1 VSRVAVVAFPGS
13 NCDRDVVFALGTIGV
28 AAEWMWH
35 TELDL
40 TNVDGVVLPGGFS
53 YGDYLRSGALA
64 AHSPAMP
71 AIRRFAAA
79 GGPVL
84 GICNGFQILCEA
96 GLLPG
101 ALGLNVS
108 RRFVCAVQHVRVAS
122 PPLSLRLAPGD
133 VLTLPIAHREGRY
146 YAPPSVLAEMWRRGQ
161 VVLQYCN
168 ADGEVDPA
176 YNPNG
181 SLDNIAGIAN
191 AAGNVVGLMPHPERA
206 MAEWFGSADGR
217 RFLLHWAGSG
227 RPAA

>member
-1 VSRVAVVAFPGS
+1 MRWAVVVFPGS
-13 NCDRDVVFALGTIGV
+13 NCDRDAEQAIRLITGDPVDLVWHDAEDLGAYDAI
-28 AAEWMWH
+28 
-35 TELDL
+35 
-40 TNVDGVVLPGGFS
+40 VLPGGFS
-53 YGDYLRSGALA
+53 YGDYLRAGAIA
-64 AHSPAMP
+64 RFSPVVRAV
-71 AIRRFAAA
+71 AREAER
-79 GGPVL
+79 GKPVL

-181 SLDNIAGIAN
+181 SLENIAGIAN